1 MGETL
6 SVRTGEALRRA
17 LKRRAD
23 SLGKTV
29 SELVRE
35 ILEEAV
41 AERPL
46 GERTRHLKGQLGL
59 PKPTEEWRRQLE
71 ERNWRS

>member
-1 MGETL
+1 MGTTL
-6 SVRTGEALRRA
+6 TVRTGEKLRQALE
-17 LKRRAD
+17 RRAD

-35 ILEEAV
+35 IMEEAV
-41 AERPL
+41 AERPVA
-46 GERTRHLKGQLGL
+46 ERTGHLKGQLEL
-59 PKPTEEWRRQLE
+59 PEPTEEWRRQLK